1 MEGRTSA
8 LLNVSIIAESFWRNR
23 VPCEIHSD
31 FLRQFDEPMNR
42 REALQLLAGGAVL
55 QLQPVELLAAIRKAR
70 AVLGTEPVLRTL
82 DSHRDATITAIAE
95 MIIPKTE
102 TAGAA
107 DIGAS
112 KFVDLIL
119 TEWCTDEE
127 RTRFLNGLADVD
139 QQTQERFGAKFINCS
154 QGHKAEILTNLG
166 EQMAKERELLVE
178 RGPRYRGSAPTPENN
193 FYYMLRKLVLN
204 AYYTSEEGAVN
215 ELGFQIIP
223 DHYDSCST
231 VIHNKGRSN
240 NSPS

>member
-1 MEGRTSA
+1 
-8 LLNVSIIAESFWRNR
+8 
-23 VPCEIHSD
+23 
-31 FLRQFDEPMNR
+31 MNR

-70 AVLGTEPVLRTL
+70 AVLGTQPVLRTL
-82 DSHRDATITAIAE
+82 DSHRDATVSAIAE

-154 QGHKAEILTNLG
+154 QAHKAEILTNLG
-166 EQMAKERELLVE
+166 EQMTKERELLVE
-178 RGPRYRGSAPTPENN
+178 SGPRYRGSAPTPEKN
-193 FYYMLRKLVLN
+193 FYYMVRKLVLT
-204 AYYTSEEGAVN
+204 AYYTSEAGAVD
-215 ELGFQIIP
+215 ELGFQMIP
-223 DHYDSCST
+223 EHYDSCSP
-231 VIHNKGRSN
+231 VIHNKNRTKN
-240 NSPS
+240 PAV

>member
-1 MEGRTSA
+1 
-8 LLNVSIIAESFWRNR
+8 
-23 VPCEIHSD
+23 
-31 FLRQFDEPMNR
+31 MNR

-70 AVLGTEPVLRTL
+70 AVLGTQPVLRTL
-82 DSHRDATITAIAE
+82 DSHRDATVSAIAE

-154 QGHKAEILTNLG
+154 QAHKAEILTNLG
-166 EQMAKERELLVE
+166 EQMTKERELLVE
-178 RGPRYRGSAPTPENN
+178 SGPRYRGSAPTPEKN
-193 FYYMLRKLVLN
+193 FYYMVRKLVLT
-204 AYYTSEEGAVN
+204 AYYTSEKGAVD
-215 ELGFQIIP
+215 ELGFQMIP
-223 DHYDSCST
+223 DHYDSCSP
-231 VIHNKGRSN
+231 VIHHKGRSKN
-240 NSPS
+240 APS

>member
-1 MEGRTSA
+1 
-8 LLNVSIIAESFWRNR
+8 
-23 VPCEIHSD
+23 
-31 FLRQFDEPMNR
+31 MNR

-70 AVLGTEPVLRTL
+70 AVLGTQPVLRTL
-82 DSHRDATITAIAE
+82 DSHRDATVSAIAE

-154 QGHKAEILTNLG
+154 QAHKAEILTNLG
-166 EQMAKERELLVE
+166 EQMTKERELLVE
-178 RGPRYRGSAPTPENN
+178 SGPLYRGSAPTPEKN
-193 FYYMLRKLVLN
+193 FYYMVRKLVLT
-204 AYYTSEEGAVN
+204 AYYTSEKGAVD
-215 ELGFQIIP
+215 ELGFQMIP
-223 DHYDSCST
+223 DHYDSCSP
-231 VIHNKGRSN
+231 VIHHKGRSKN
-240 NSPS
+240 APN

>member
-1 MEGRTSA
+1 MK
-8 LLNVSIIAESFWRNR
+8 
-23 VPCEIHSD
+23 
-31 FLRQFDEPMNR
+31 R

-55 QLQPVELLAAIRKAR
+55 QLHPVELLAAIRKAR
-70 AVLGTEPVLRTL
+70 SVLGTQPVLRTL
-82 DSHRDATITAIAE
+82 DSHRDATVSAIAE

-154 QGHKAEILTNLG
+154 QAHKTEILTNLG
-166 EQMAKERELLVE
+166 EQMTKERELLVE
-178 RGPRYRGSAPTPENN
+178 SGPRYRGSALTPEKN
-193 FYYMLRKLVLN
+193 FYYMVRMLVLT
-204 AYYTSEEGAVN
+204 AYYTSEAGAVD
-215 ELGFQIIP
+215 ELEFQMIP
-223 DHYDSCST
+223 GQYDSCSP
-231 VIHNKGRSN
+231 VIHNKN
-240 NSPS
+240 TTKNTAI

>member
-1 MEGRTSA
+1 
-8 LLNVSIIAESFWRNR
+8 
-23 VPCEIHSD
+23 
-31 FLRQFDEPMNR
+31 MNR

-55 QLQPVELLAAIRKAR
+55 QLQPIELLAAIRKAR

>member
-1 MEGRTSA
+1 
-8 LLNVSIIAESFWRNR
+8 
-23 VPCEIHSD
+23 
-31 FLRQFDEPMNR
+31 MNR

-55 QLQPVELLAAIRKAR
+55 QLQPVDLLATIRKAR
-70 AVLGTEPVLRTL
+70 AVLGTLPALRTL

-127 RTRFLNGLADVD
+127 RTRFLSGLADVD
-139 QQTQERFGAKFINCS
+139 QQTQDRFGAKFINCS
-154 QGHKAEILTNLG
+154 HAQKAQILTTLG
-166 EQMAKERELLVE
+166 EQMTKESELLVE
-178 RGPRYRGSAPTPENN
+178 SGPRYRGSAPAPDRN
-193 FYYMLRKLVLN
+193 FYYMLRKLVLT

-223 DHYDSCST
+223 DRYDSCSPI
-231 VIHNKGRSN
+231 IHSKGRTKN
-240 NSPS
+240 APS